1 MLNDKKIEVVV
12 DGRKHFGTYSCAKGM
27 MSVNSEYGTKATHGC
42 SEELAK
48 NILREM
54 VPRS

>member
-12 DGRKHFGTYSCAKGM
+12 DGRKHSGTYSCAKGM
-27 MSVNSEYGTKATHGC
+27 MSVNSEYGTKATQGC

-48 NILREM
+48 NILREL
-54 VPRS
+54 VPRR